1 MKNIFYNVF
10 VASVLCVLCAATA
23 HAQCTY
29 TAQADGLFSFPG
41 TFVATGTLA
50 DGTSCPDVPV
60 SNSSSVFIIGQGYT
74 VTLNSTYIVGA
85 GGSITVSGGGTL
97 VIADG
102 GVLTLSGTGTAIT
115 SLIIEEKSALV
126 VKSGG
131 IIQGGNLMLGS
142 GSGSDKQTTFD
153 IAGGGMVM
161 FDQVIV
167 NKATITVNL
176 GARLDTRCNLVL
188 LSSDI
193 IDNGKISVGGNLDLS
208 KGGASNRICGIGDLV
223 IKGCVFGTN
232 GDKQKI
238 SAGCDLLKVCVLL
251 GTGLGCPDPL
261 SATNAEERDCSNPF
275 TSCTNPLSVKLI
287 SFTATATAQ
296 QGVALR
302 WVTASEKNNASFA
315 VERSADGRSF
325 RSIHRVPG
333 GGTVQSRSDYLVVD
347 ENPLPGTSYYRL
359 RQTDFDG
366 TSTYSPVCNVARGR
380 ASAQSLQ
387 VYPGRVAQ
395 EWVVN
400 STLPAELLTGANS
413 VTVYDAMGRAQ
424 QVPCHADAAEAGRW
438 ALDVRALPVGI
449 YIVRLVTSRGA
460 FSQRMVK

>member
-1 MKNIFYNVF
+1 
-10 VASVLCVLCAATA
+10 
-23 HAQCTY
+23 
-29 TAQADGLFSFPG
+29 
-41 TFVATGTLA
+41 
-50 DGTSCPDVPV
+50 
-60 SNSSSVFIIGQGYT
+60 
-74 VTLNSTYIVGA
+74 
-85 GGSITVSGGGTL
+85 
-97 VIADG
+97 
-102 GVLTLSGTGTAIT
+102 
-115 SLIIEEKSALV
+115 
-126 VKSGG
+126 
-131 IIQGGNLMLGS
+131 
-142 GSGSDKQTTFD
+142 
-153 IAGGGMVM
+153 MVM

-167 NKATITVNL
+167 NKATITVNPNAQL
-176 GARLDTRCNLVL
+176 NIGCNLVL
-188 LSSDI
+188 LSSEI
-193 IDNGKISVGGNLDLS
+193 ADNGIIFVGGNLDLS
-208 KGGASNRICGIGDLV
+208 KGGASNRICGTGRLV
-223 IKGCVFGTN
+223 IELCVFGIK

-238 SAGCDLLKVCVLL
+238 SVGCDQLTVCVLRPYNENKI
-251 GTGLGCPDPL
+251 CPGPL